1 MQAASESSDLTDWDT
16 EDEEVL
22 EKEGVTEEEEEE
34 EEGVLVQSRRMS
46 LRGETGP
53 FTESHPQ

>member
-1 MQAASESSDLTDWDT
+1 MTLLAVENR
-16 EDEEVL
+16 V
-22 EKEGVTEEEEEE
+22 
-34 EEGVLVQSRRMS
+34 EEGKHNQGVAVCTTCGVETQNVLVQSRRMS